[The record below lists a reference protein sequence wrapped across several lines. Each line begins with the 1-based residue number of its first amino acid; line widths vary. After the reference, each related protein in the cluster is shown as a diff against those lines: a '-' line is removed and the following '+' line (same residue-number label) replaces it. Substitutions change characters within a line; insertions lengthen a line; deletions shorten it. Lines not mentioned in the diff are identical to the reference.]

1 MGSYVSHFRGRSAN
15 GEEVDSATSQSA
27 YHYPT
32 KNGCNFFASH
42 FIMGG
47 ERFETCQPEMF
58 LFGENLDLNFLGGKP
73 TPFPYAAPL
82 PNEPV
87 RTLRSL
93 INIRKESVRFVRV
106 TNPAEEGTTSEA
118 ACKSNDPVNN
128 DCDTVPL
135 KSSSSDHH
143 MSSSSS
149 MCKAT
154 SLLRRHSSLASSKN
168 SHNSNSL
175 PSSVSLHHKDSAKH
189 GSSTCQGNNH
199 KETLETSDAI
209 APPEYHY
216 NIEFTFDCDVTIQ
229 IVIAYFCTE
238 EITQTGVYY
247 TPREASMSSEKV
259 VFKRGAGQVFSQPLH
274 IFSPSKFNELD
285 LIYRAFDEN
294 GFFDHKVPFPVVI
307 QATAL
312 EGDEPRQSHSLIA
325 VVEKNQNG
333 SYTLKPFIQKMF
345 IDGLCYLIQEIY
357 GIENKTSPTTKL
369 ADQYISPE
377 DEFEDSAS
385 ECVVCLSDPR
395 DTLILPC
402 RHLCLCNACAD
413 SLRYQANNCPIC
425 RSPFRA
431 LLQIR
436 AVRKIQPMLQPPP
449 SHLNLTSSNASIPV
463 PRNTNNPI
471 QSTLCTANL
480 PSDVVD
486 IPQGYQSLPLMEALH
501 GPSISPYPAM
511 YSIDKTPVSV
521 RKSHR
526 RDKTRGIMVNPV
538 PIVPSVSVSPSAPPL
553 EMSSFARRAISSNT
567 TDGLTAR
574 SIQHPTHINLNSVSS
589 MPVQRTSSLNSFP
602 EKYSLTPPQPA
613 PTDWKVPVA
622 RICRKGSDPEDPE
635 SSSSASSSTVPQETT
650 RLLPR
655 AVDAVQPP
663 AAIAS
668 SVTMSR
674 PSELTHQLIERKES
688 YTSVASTIDGH
699 ASPKLIERE
708 LTSLSSSSSFP
719 IIAPDQHF
727 TPSTNA
733 IVSNVV
739 INDSDMVLNTS
750 DFDDAINSSQANDD
764 YQVSK

>member
-1 MGSYVSHFRGRSAN
+1 
-15 GEEVDSATSQSA
+15 
-27 YHYPT
+27 
-32 KNGCNFFASH
+32 
-42 FIMGG
+42 MGG
-47 ERFETCQPEMF
+47 ERFETCQPEMY

-87 RTLRSL
+87 RTLHSL
-93 INIRKESVRFVRV
+93 INIRKESLRFVRI
-106 TNPAEEGTTSEA
+106 TNPVEEGTTSELA
-118 ACKSNDPVNN
+118 KSNEATT
-128 DCDTVPL
+128 DCDTAPL

-143 MSSSSS
+143 VSSSSSS

-154 SLLRRHSSLASSKN
+154 SLLRRHSSIASSKN

-175 PSSVSLHHKDSAKH
+175 PSSVSLHHKDSGKH
-189 GSSTCQGNNH
+189 NSSSTCQGNNH

-216 NIEFTFDCDVTIQ
+216 NIEFTFDCDVAIQ

-238 EITQTGVYY
+238 EVTQTGVYY
-247 TPREASMSSEKV
+247 TPKEASMSSEKV
-259 VFKRGAGQVFSQPLH
+259 VFKRGTGQVFSQPLH
-274 IFSPSKFNELD
+274 IFTPSKFNELD

-307 QATAL
+307 QAVAL

-357 GIENKTSPTTKL
+357 GIENKTVPTVKL
-369 ADQYISPE
+369 ADQYTSPE
-377 DEFEDSAS
+377 DDFEDSAS

-436 AVRKIQPMLQPPP
+436 AVRKVQPMLQPPP
-449 SHLNLTSSNASIPV
+449 SHAISMTSSNAPIPV
-463 PRNTNNPI
+463 PRNTSNPI

-521 RKSHR
+521 RKNHR
-526 RDKTRGIMVNPV
+526 RDKARGIMVNPV
-538 PIVPSVSVSPSAPPL
+538 PIVPNVSVSPSAPPL
-553 EMSSFARRAISSNT
+553 EMSSFTRRAISST
-567 TDGLTAR
+567 SSDAAR
-574 SIQHPTHINLNSVSS
+574 AIQHPTHINLNSVSS

-613 PTDWKVPVA
+613 PADWKVPVA
-622 RICRKGSDPEDPE
+622 RICRKSSDPEDPE

-655 AVDAVQPP
+655 AADAVQPP
-663 AAIAS
+663 DAMAS
-668 SVTMSR
+668 SVLMGR
-674 PSELTHQLIERKES
+674 PSELSHQLMERKES
-688 YTSVASTIDGH
+688 YTSVSSTVDLH
-699 ASPKLIERE
+699 APSPKLIERE

-719 IIAPDQHF
+719 IIAPEQPF
-727 TPSTNA
+727 TPATTA
-733 IVSNVV
+733 IVSNLV
-739 INDSDMVLNTS
+739 INNSDMALNTS
-750 DFDDAINSSQANDD
+750 KFDDAINSPQGNDE
-764 YQVSK
+764 YHVSALLLASFKSFFTNDFPLSLFND

>member
-1 MGSYVSHFRGRSAN
+1 MGSYVSQLRRRSAN
-15 GEEVDSATSQSA
+15 GEEVDSTASQSA
-27 YHYPT
+27 YLYPP
-32 KNGCNFFASH
+32 KNGCNFFAPH

-47 ERFETCQPEMF
+47 ERFETCQPEMY
-58 LFGENLDLNFLGGKP
+58 LFGDNLDINFLGGKP

-87 RTLRSL
+87 RALNSL

-106 TNPAEEGTTSEA
+106 TPPVEEVTSNEPKKPSDGTNQA
-118 ACKSNDPVNN
+118 G
-128 DCDTVPL
+128 DTVPL

-143 MSSSSS
+143 VSSSS
-149 MCKAT
+149 MSKAS
-154 SLLRRHSSLASSKN
+154 SLLRRHSTLASSKS

-175 PSSVSLHHKDSAKH
+175 PSSVSLPNKDSGKH
-189 GSSTCQGNNH
+189 SCSNNH
-199 KETLETSDAI
+199 KDCPETTDAV

-216 NIEFTFDCDVTIQ
+216 NIEFTFDSDVAVQ
-229 IVIAYFCTE
+229 IVIHYFCTE

-247 TPREASMSSEKV
+247 TPREPSMSSETV
-259 VFKRGAGQVFSQPLH
+259 VFKRGVGQTFSQPSH
-274 IFSPSKFNELD
+274 IFSPFKHNEVD

-294 GFFDHKVPFPVVI
+294 GFFDHRVPFPVVI
-307 QATAL
+307 QAVAL

-333 SYTLKPFIQKMF
+333 SYGLKPFIQKMF

-357 GIENKTSPTTKL
+357 GIENKTVPTVKL
-369 ADQYISPE
+369 ADQYVSPE

-436 AVRKIQPMLQPPP
+436 AVRKIESIAP
-449 SHLNLTSSNASIPV
+449 SAPAAHVNHSSSTGPIPIQRNTSSTIQNSLCS
-463 PRNTNNPI
+463 NNV
-471 QSTLCTANL
+471 
-480 PSDVVD
+480 PSDVPD

-501 GPSISPYPAM
+501 GPSVAPYPAV

-538 PIVPSVSVSPSAPPL
+538 PIVPGISSSPSNVPCAL
-553 EMSSFARRAISSNT
+553 EMASYTRHGISP
-567 TDGLTAR
+567 TAPSDVSGR
-574 SIQHPTHINLNSVSS
+574 PMQHQIHITLPSIPS
-589 MPVQRTSSLNSFP
+589 MTVQRTASLNSFP
-602 EKYSLTPPQPA
+602 DKYSVTPPQPA
-613 PTDWKVPVA
+613 PADWKVPVT
-622 RICRKGSDPEDPE
+622 RISRKTSDPEDPE

-655 AVDAVQPP
+655 AVDAVQPLD
-663 AAIAS
+663 AIAS
-668 SVTMSR
+668 LPLMRR
-674 PSELTHQLIERKES
+674 PSELNHALMQRKES
-688 YTSVASTIDGH
+688 YSDASNVDGCV
-699 ASPKLIERE
+699 SPKLMDRE
-708 LTSLSSSSSFP
+708 SLSLSSSSSFP
-719 IIAPDQHF
+719 IISSDQSF
-727 TPSTNA
+727 RGASNA
-733 IVSNVV
+733 IISTVV
-739 INDSDMVLNTS
+739 INDSDLTLNTRDYQEAS
-750 DFDDAINSSQANDD
+750 NASQVDDD
-764 YQVSK
+764 YKVS